1 MKNQSI
7 TSLPLSPDAERH
19 SRMIKYSVAMGIRVL
34 CLVSILFVP
43 GWWAI
48 IPAIG
53 AIFLP
58 YFAVVIA
65 NVGANPHA
73 NEVERP
79 GNIMPMF
86 PTRPGRLE
94 SDETRSDET
103 SADETHADETRT
115 DETRTDDASE
125 DRNA

>member
-86 PTRPGRLE
+86 PTRPPGRLE
-94 SDETRSDET
+94 SDET
-103 SADETHADETRT
+103 SADETHADETQA
-115 DETRTDDASE
+115 DETHADDASE